1 MSQVELVLGIDFGTT
16 FFKVGLFARDGT
28 LRGLGRVP
36 VNPQRTPDG
45 RCELPVPQFWSS
57 LRTAL
62 AEALREADCGPAAIV
77 ALSYSSQANSFVL
90 LNANDRPL
98 TPLVLWPDQRG
109 TEDHLRRFS
118 ASTEFAA
125 HAGFFHLGTEFA
137 AMKWRWFQKNAPKIW
152 ERCARVATLPDYLVL
167 ALTGEFACDTG
178 TAALTGALDVR
189 QSQWWEPALA
199 AYGVSETQLARPAPS
214 GTIIGKTLPAAT
226 ELLGLPAGLPCALG
240 TLDHHAAALGSGV
253 GSRAEISISTGTVL
267 AALRLTREFEPR
279 LDCYLAAHV
288 PPGTYFQLTF
298 DPAGAGQLDAYRALH
313 APELSIEQL
322 LAQASEPPAR
332 RRDTLHGTSV
342 AALLERI
349 CAAQGALVQ
358 RLATHNPVRS
368 VVATGGGS
376 RSPLWLQLQANA
388 LGVPVLT
395 PSSQERACLGAAL
408 FAADAVGWYA
418 SLAEA
423 IEAMVSPGPVY
434 EPA

>member
-1 MSQVELVLGIDFGTT
+1 MSQVELVLGLDLGTT

-36 VNPQRTPDG
+36 TNPQRTPDG

-90 LNANDRPL
+90 LDANNRPL
-98 TPLVLWPDQRG
+98 TSLVLWPDRRG
-109 TEDHLRRFS
+109 SAEHLERFS
-118 ASTEFAA
+118 ASAEFAA
-125 HAGFFHLGTEFA
+125 HTGFFYLGAEFA
-137 AMKWRWFQKNAPKIW
+137 AMKWQWFQKNAPALW
-152 ERCARVATLPDYLVL
+152 EKCARVATLPDYLVL

-189 QSQWWEPALA
+189 QGQWWEPALA
-199 AYGVSETQLARPAPS
+199 AYGVSNAQLARPAPS
-214 GTIIGKTLPAAT
+214 GTIIGKTLRAAT

-240 TLDHHAAALGSGV
+240 TLDHHAAALGSGI
-253 GSRAEISISTGTVL
+253 GKRAEISISTGTVL
-267 AALRLTREFEPR
+267 AALRVTREFQPR
-279 LDCYLAAHV
+279 PDCYFAAHV
-288 PPGTYFQLTF
+288 SPGCYFQLTF
-298 DPAGAGQLDAYRALH
+298 DPTGAGQLDAYRSLH

-322 LAQASEPPAR
+322 LAQAKESVVHKLETP
-332 RRDTLHGTSV
+332 HGTSV

-349 CAAQGALVQ
+349 CAAQGALVR
-358 RLATHNPVRS
+358 RLAAHHPVRS
-368 VVATGGGS
+368 VIATGGGS
-376 RSPLWLQLQANA
+376 RSPFWLQLQANA

-395 PSSQERACLGAAL
+395 PSTEERACLGAAL
-408 FAADAVGWYA
+408 FAARAAGWHA
-418 SLAEA
+418 SLPEA